1 MPSTTPAA
9 KAAADQYI
17 TIPVA
22 EYIYLH
28 KQATML
34 EMIIKDQTYNRE
46 TVAAAV
52 ALWLSMNDLHEAGA
66 DQ

>member
-1 MPSTTPAA
+1 MPENTAT
-9 KAAADQYI
+9 QYI
-17 TIPVA
+17 TITVEEYVNLQKQVA
-22 EYIYLH
+22 
-28 KQATML
+28 ML

-52 ALWLSMNDLHEAGA
+52 ALWLSIHKEGA